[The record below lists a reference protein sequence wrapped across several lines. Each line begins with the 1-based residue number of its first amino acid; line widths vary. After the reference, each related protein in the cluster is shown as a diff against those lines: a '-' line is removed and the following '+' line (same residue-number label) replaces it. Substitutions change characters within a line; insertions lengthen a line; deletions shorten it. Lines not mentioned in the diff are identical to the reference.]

1 MPTSISSKF
10 FQDLCLEKLDN
21 VKLSSSNTQKKR
33 KKVNPYGEIVTSNQQ
48 FIKALQENKKEKSK
62 GRNKKPVHESDTD
75 SDSSIPEYDEIRND
89 SYSEDDTEM
98 LKTHEKYFPP
108 VSKSKEDGYKYLNEM
123 WDTLNPPVKKKI
135 L

>member
-1 MPTSISSKF
+1 
-10 FQDLCLEKLDN
+10 
-21 VKLSSSNTQKKR
+21 
-33 KKVNPYGEIVTSNQQ
+33 
-48 FIKALQENKKEKSK
+48 
-62 GRNKKPVHESDTD
+62 
-75 SDSSIPEYDEIRND
+75 
-89 SYSEDDTEM
+89 M